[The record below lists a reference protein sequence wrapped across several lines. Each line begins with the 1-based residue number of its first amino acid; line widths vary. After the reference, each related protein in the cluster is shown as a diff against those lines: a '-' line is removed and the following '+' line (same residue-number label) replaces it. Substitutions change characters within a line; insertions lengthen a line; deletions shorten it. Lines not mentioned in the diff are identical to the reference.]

1 LPDIRFSADVHI
13 FFFFS
18 PSLFLRAGILEGER
32 ERERASTERKM
43 KREEGGRGKGA
54 REACV
59 QNPQRFCNKCIDDNK
74 NKNIKGRKDVFLC

>member
-1 LPDIRFSADVHI
+1 MPDIRFSADVHI
-13 FFFFS
+13 FFFF
-18 PSLFLRAGILEGER
+18 PPLFLRAGILDREGER
-32 ERERASTERKM
+32 REDD
-43 KREEGGRGKGA
+43 EEGGKEGGEGV

>member
-1 LPDIRFSADVHI
+1 MFTFS
-13 FFFFS
+13 FFFF
-18 PSLFLRAGILEGER
+18 PLFLRAGILERER
-32 ERERASTERKM
+32 EREQREDD
-43 KREEGGRGKGA
+43 EEGGRRMEGGEGA

>member
-1 LPDIRFSADVHI
+1 MFTFSS
-13 FFFFS
+13 FFFL
-18 PSLFLRAGILEGER
+18 SLFLRAGILEGER
-32 ERERASTERKM
+32 ERERREDD
-43 KREEGGRGKGA
+43 EEGGEGA

>member
-1 LPDIRFSADVHI
+1 MFTFLFV
-13 FFFFS
+13 FFS
-18 PSLFLRAGILEGER
+18 SFSQGGHFRER
-32 ERERASTERKM
+32 EREREDDEEGRRSGE
-43 KREEGGRGKGA
+43 EEGG

>member
-1 LPDIRFSADVHI
+1 M
-13 FFFFS
+13 
-18 PSLFLRAGILEGER
+18 
-32 ERERASTERKM
+32 M
-43 KREEGGRGKGA
+43 KKGGGWWREEGGEGT

>member
-1 LPDIRFSADVHI
+1 MFTFYPLLSFSG
-13 FFFFS
+13 
-18 PSLFLRAGILEGER
+18 RAFWREGKGGRNGER
-32 ERERASTERKM
+32 EQKEEDEEERSVGRRGGERV
-43 KREEGGRGKGA
+43 

>member
-1 LPDIRFSADVHI
+1 MFLFS
-13 FFFFS
+13 FFFS
-18 PSLFLRAGILEGER
+18 SLSQGGHFRER
-32 ERERASTERKM
+32 EREREREQ
-43 KREEGGRGKGA
+43 REDDEEGGRRMEGGEGV